1 MQLDVEDWGV
11 GFDPAAVD
19 AERFGLEGIRERAR
33 LLGGQVGVESRAGE
47 GTRVKVVL
55 PLVSSTAPAGP

>member
-1 MQLDVEDWGV
+1 VDEVLRGREEEGE
-11 GFDPAAVD
+11 AVAD
-19 AERFGLEGIRERAR
+19 